1 MPGLRPGLSLEIT
14 LHKSERLFQ
23 LVNLLKSRRLAITAK
38 QLAERL
44 NVSERTIYRDI
55 QHLQSSGVPI
65 EGEAGIG
72 YLIAQCDLPPM
83 MFTVAELQSLLLGT
97 RMASAWTD
105 PVLSEHASSAMA
117 KIEAALPEHLK
128 QQIDDFPYVA
138 ASFGHTEDHQRF
150 SSTLREAV
158 VQKRQVRLQYKD
170 AKDAFSER
178 DIEPLGLVYWG
189 GKWTIIGHCLLRND
203 YREFRLDR
211 VCDIT
216 LLTQPFVLTQHK
228 NMQHYIALVKAKYQE
243 QSDESNP

>member
-1 MPGLRPGLSLEIT
+1 M
-14 LHKSERLFQ
+14 HKSERLFQ
-23 LVNLLKSRRLAITAK
+23 LVNLLKGRRLAITAK

-44 NVSERTIYRDI
+44 NVSDRTIYRDI

-128 QQIDDFPYVA
+128 QQLDDFPYVA

-158 VQKRQVRLQYKD
+158 VQKRQVRLHYKD
-170 AKDAFSER
+170 AKETYSER

-211 VCDIT
+211 VCDIS
-216 LLTQPFVLTQHK
+216 LLAHPFELTKEK
-228 NMQHYIALVKAKYQE
+228 NLQHYIALVKAKYA
-243 QSDESNP
+243 DEADKASP

>member
-1 MPGLRPGLSLEIT
+1 M
-14 LHKSERLFQ
+14 
-23 LVNLLKSRRLAITAK
+23 VNLLKGRRLAITAK

-128 QQIDDFPYVA
+128 QQLDDFPYVA

-158 VQKRQVRLQYKD
+158 VQKRQVRLHYKD
-170 AKDAFSER
+170 AKEAYSER

-211 VCDIT
+211 VCDIS
-216 LLTQPFVLTQHK
+216 LLTHRFELTKEK
-228 NMQHYIALVKAKYQE
+228 NLQHYIALVKAKYAEDTTQT
-243 QSDESNP
+243 NP